1 MALSQTTSQTTTL
14 RVPTELRDEISRLAK
29 QRGTTMLDVVTDA
42 VHRLGREEWWLSV
55 RGALDDLSD
64 AEAASYRAES
74 RGLDAAAADG
84 LDDL

>member
-1 MALSQTTSQTTTL
+1 MAPSQTTTL

-55 RGALDDLSD
+55 RGALDELNDV
-64 AEAASYRAES
+64 EAASYRAES
-74 RGLDAAAADG
+74 RRLESAAADG
-84 LDDL
+84 LDGR